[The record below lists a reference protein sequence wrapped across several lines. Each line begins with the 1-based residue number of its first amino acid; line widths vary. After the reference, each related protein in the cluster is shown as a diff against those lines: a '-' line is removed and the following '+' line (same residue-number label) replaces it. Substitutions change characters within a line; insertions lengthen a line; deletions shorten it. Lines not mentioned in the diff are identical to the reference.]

1 MEDENVV
8 EVIDEQ
14 LGDVIGRRFVSDTTA
29 EREPDGL
36 WKLVVRI
43 EEYQTRDGQTWEK
56 HEVSAMSI
64 DVDMDTAYNTAVSA
78 VMAKFGEALAAGNG
92 SSMFKD

>member
-1 MEDENVV
+1 MEDKEAV
-8 EVIDEQ
+8 EVIDVQESA
-14 LGDVIGRRFVSDTTA
+14 VVGRRFVSDTTA
-29 EREPDGL
+29 NKEDDGL

-43 EEYQTRDGQTWEK
+43 EEYQTRDGETWEK
-56 HEVSAMSI
+56 KEVSAMSI
-64 DVDMDTAYNTAVSA
+64 DGDMDVAYNTAVGA